1 MTYYCFR
8 MPVFLSDTMKIEISS
23 LAKILQIIIL
33 LAFWQSPDSSQEMA
47 LLGFIFRGAIL
58 FY

>member
-1 MTYYCFR
+1 
-8 MPVFLSDTMKIEISS
+8 MKIEISS

-33 LAFWQSPDSSQEMA
+33 LAFWQSPDSFQEMA
-47 LLGFIFRGAIL
+47 LLGFIFHGAIL